1 MVLLSWQIGND
12 VLTRQEREGWG
23 AKVIDRLFSD
33 LVHEFPDIKG
43 FSVRNLKCM
52 RKFAEPGVIYQLCKS
67 CLHKLPNKNGDSIL
81 EMV

>member
-33 LVHEFPDIKG
+33 LVHEFPDMQ
-43 FSVRNLKCM
+43 R
-52 RKFAEPGVIYQLCKS
+52 PGTIFNS
-67 CLHKLPNKNGDSIL
+67 CSRLLHKYPGSIIA
-81 EMV
+81 